1 MNTQIK
7 VVIYR
12 LMFILCFLLLSV
24 VTAKLCGRFDEST
37 DERLRACYELET
49 APLFC
54 VNSNE
59 TFWSAVIAQDRQ
71 IVRQFAE
78 LAALPGIGV
87 PVCLN
92 HWRRARCADAFP
104 LGDRASVCRST
115 CQKLSAAAC
124 GAAFSVGGCKK
135 PNALPT
141 CKDMTSIASVCA
153 AATTDETLSSLP
165 FVRHSSSN
173 VNRLTSGV
181 YFAVCLTMLGLV

>member
-1 MNTQIK
+1 MHAQFK

-12 LMFILCFLLLSV
+12 SMFVFCVLLSAV
-24 VTAKLCGRFDEST
+24 VTAKLCGRFDESV

-104 LGDRASVCRST
+104 LGERAAVCRST
-115 CQKLSAAAC
+115 CQKLSAAGC
-124 GAAFSVGGCKK
+124 GNAFSVEGCKK
-135 PNALPT
+135 ASAVPT
-141 CKDMTSIASVCA
+141 CKDMTSIGSVCA
-153 AATTDETLSSLP
+153 ATDETTPTGLP